1 MPVDRKIH
9 NWDFTP
15 VVQIGQKVCLLTPS
29 PKYFEVEWIEPIP
42 WIKKTWSSVGAGDEK
57 EEELKELYV
66 EDDEF
71 AQYRF
76 AVITSGFEVTRIS
89 CPKEAGMWVTKE
101 TSLTVPD
108 HSTFANYEPLKRL
121 QLLEFYQWKD
131 TKRYMTLKN
140 TTSSA
145 ADGEVVFFGYVFKI
159 KEIEPTDVALKIPV
173 VSRLAVASTRS

>member
-1 MPVDRKIH
+1 VDRKMH
-9 NWDFTP
+9 SWHFEP
-15 VVQIGQKVCLLTPS
+15 VVQIGQKVCLLTPA

-42 WIKKTWSSVGAGDEK
+42 WIKKTWSSVGAGDEAT
-57 EEELKELYV
+57 EELKELYV

-76 AVITSGFEVTRIS
+76 AVITSGFEVTRME
-89 CPKEAGMWVTKE
+89 CPKAAGMWVTKE
-101 TSLTVPD
+101 TPLTVPD
-108 HSTFANYEPLKRL
+108 YSTYTGYEPLKRL

-140 TTSSA
+140 TTGST

-159 KEIEPTDVALKIPV
+159 REIGETKVALKIPV
-173 VSRLAVASTRS
+173 VSRLARSEARS

>member
-1 MPVDRKIH
+1 VDRKIH

>member
-1 MPVDRKIH
+1 MVDRKIH
-9 NWDFTP
+9 SWHFEP

-42 WIKKTWSSVGAGDEK
+42 WIKKTWSSVAAGDEK

-76 AVITSGFEVTRIS
+76 AVITDGFIVTKME
-89 CPKEAGMWVTKE
+89 CPKAAGMWVTKE
-101 TSLTVPD
+101 TGLTVPD
-108 HSTFANYEPLKRL
+108 HSTLANYEPLKRL

-140 TTSSA
+140 TTTST

-159 KEIEPTDVALKIPV
+159 KETKPTDVALKIPV
-173 VSRLAVASTRS
+173 VSRLAMSKARS

>member
-1 MPVDRKIH
+1 LVDRKIH
-9 NWDFTP
+9 SWHFEP

-42 WIKKTWSSVGAGDEK
+42 WIKITWENVSAGS
-57 EEELKELYV
+57 EEERELKELYV

-76 AVITSGFEVTRIS
+76 AVITSGFVVTKME
-89 CPKEAGMWVTKE
+89 CPKAAGMWVTKE
-101 TSLTVPD
+101 TGLTIPD

-140 TTSSA
+140 TTDTAS
-145 ADGEVVFFGYVFKI
+145 DGEIVFFGYVFKI
-159 KEIEPTDVALKIPV
+159 REIGATDKALKIPV
-173 VSRLAVASTRS
+173 VSRLAMSGARS